1 MVRRQTI
8 IAALVLIAGAAIFG
22 QGVFLTAKAEFAQI
36 LLARAWTRAIDG
48 EIAAT
53 PWPWA
58 DTWPVARL
66 SVPSLG
72 QHAIVL
78 AEAGGEALAFGP
90 ALLNVSAAPG
100 QPGTAIIAAHRDTH
114 FEFLKDLIVGDIVML
129 ETTAGEQIAYRVTGM
144 EIVDAAR
151 SGIEPQGGPS
161 RLALVTCWPFGALVP
176 GPERYVVWA
185 EKAGQAFDTTDRGAI
200 SPMGEDLELAAKRPD
215 PGPDEAEAIHG
226 KRETR
231 SRQ

>member
-1 MVRRQTI
+1 MVRAKTA
-8 IAALVLIAGAAIFG
+8 IAALILIIGAAIFG
-22 QGVFLTAKAEFAQI
+22 QGLFLTAKAEFAQV

-48 EIAAT
+48 EVAAT

-72 QHAIVL
+72 EHAIVL

-90 ALLNVSAAPG
+90 ALLTVSATPG
-100 QPGTAIIAAHRDTH
+100 APGTAIIAAHRDTH
-114 FEFLKDLIVGDIVML
+114 FEFLKDLTVGDSVML
-129 ETTAGEQIAYRVTGM
+129 ETPDGEQIEYRVTAM

-151 SGIEPQGGPS
+151 SGIEPEGGPS

-176 GPERYVVWA
+176 GPQRYVVWA
-185 EKAGQAFDTTDRGAI
+185 EPVTAPEPL
-200 SPMGEDLELAAKRPD
+200 S
-215 PGPDEAEAIHG
+215 
-226 KRETR
+226 
-231 SRQ
+231 

>member
-1 MVRRQTI
+1 MVRGKTI
-8 IAALVLIAGAAIFG
+8 IAALVLIIGAAIFG
-22 QGVFLTAKAEFAQI
+22 QGLYLTAKAEFAQI

-66 SVPSLG
+66 SVPALG

-114 FEFLKDLIVGDIVML
+114 FEFLKDLAVGDTVML
-129 ETTAGEQIAYRVTGM
+129 ETTAGEQIAYRVTNM

-151 SGIEPQGGPS
+151 SGIEPEGGPS
-161 RLALVTCWPFGALVP
+161 RLALVTCWPFGALVS

-185 EKAGQAFDTTDRGAI
+185 EKIGQV
-200 SPMGEDLELAAKRPD
+200 
-215 PGPDEAEAIHG
+215 
-226 KRETR
+226 
-231 SRQ
+231 

>member
-1 MVRRQTI
+1 MVRAKTF

-22 QGVFLTAKAEFAQI
+22 QGLFLTAKAEFAQI

-48 EIAAT
+48 ETAAT

-66 SVPSLG
+66 SVPALG

-90 ALLNVSAAPG
+90 ALLNVSA
-100 QPGTAIIAAHRDTH
+100 QPGEPGTTIIAAHRDTH
-114 FEFLKDLIVGDIVML
+114 FEFLKDLAVGDSVML
-129 ETTAGEQIAYRVTGM
+129 ETPTGEQIAYRVTNM

-151 SGIEPQGGPS
+151 SGIEPEGGPS
-161 RLALVTCWPFGALVP
+161 RLALVTCWPFGALMP
-176 GPERYVVWA
+176 GPQRYVVWA
-185 EKAGQAFDTTDRGAI
+185 EPVTAPEPL
-200 SPMGEDLELAAKRPD
+200 S
-215 PGPDEAEAIHG
+215 
-226 KRETR
+226 
-231 SRQ
+231 

>member
-1 MVRRQTI
+1 VVRAKTA

-22 QGVFLTAKAEFAQI
+22 QGLFLTAKAEFAQI
-36 LLARAWTRAIDG
+36 LLARAWTRAIGG

-72 QHAIVL
+72 EHAIVL

-90 ALLNVSAAPG
+90 AMLTVSAAAG
-100 QPGTAIIAAHRDTH
+100 EPGTTIIAAHRDTH
-114 FEFLKDLIVGDIVML
+114 FEFLKDLRVGDTVML
-129 ETTAGEQIAYRVTGM
+129 ETPAGQQIEYRVTNM

-151 SGIEPQGGPS
+151 SGIEPEGGPA
-161 RLALVTCWPFGALVP
+161 RLALVTCWPFGALMP

-185 EKAGQAFDTTDRGAI
+185 ELKG
-200 SPMGEDLELAAKRPD
+200 
-215 PGPDEAEAIHG
+215 
-226 KRETR
+226 
-231 SRQ
+231 

>member
-1 MVRRQTI
+1 MVRRKTI
-8 IAALVLIAGAAIFG
+8 IAVLVLIAGAAIFS

-36 LLARAWTRAIDG
+36 LLARAWTRVIDG

-90 ALLNVSAAPG
+90 ALLAVSAVPG
-100 QPGTAIIAAHRDTH
+100 EPGTTIIAAHRDTH
-114 FEFLKDLIVGDIVML
+114 FEFLKDLAVGDTVML
-129 ETTAGEQIAYRVTGM
+129 ETAAGAQIEYHVTEM

-151 SGIEPQGGPS
+151 SGIEPTGGPS

-176 GPERYVVWA
+176 GPDRYVVWA
-185 EKAGQAFDTTDRGAI
+185 ERV
-200 SPMGEDLELAAKRPD
+200 
-215 PGPDEAEAIHG
+215 
-226 KRETR
+226 
-231 SRQ
+231 

>member
-1 MVRRQTI
+1 MVRGKTI

-22 QGVFLTAKAEFAQI
+22 QGLILTAKAEFAQI

-66 SVPSLG
+66 SVPALG
-72 QHAIVL
+72 QHTIVL

-90 ALLNVSAAPG
+90 ALLNASATPG
-100 QPGTAIIAAHRDTH
+100 EPGTAIIAAHRDTH
-114 FEFLKDLIVGDIVML
+114 FEFLKDLTVGDTVML
-129 ETTAGEQIAYRVTGM
+129 ETPAGVRIEYRVTGM

-151 SGIEPQGGPS
+151 SGIEPESGPS
-161 RLALVTCWPFGALVP
+161 RLALVTCWPFGALTP
-176 GPERYVVWA
+176 GPQRYVVWA
-185 EKAGQAFDTTDRGAI
+185 EKSGQA
-200 SPMGEDLELAAKRPD
+200 
-215 PGPDEAEAIHG
+215 
-226 KRETR
+226 
-231 SRQ
+231 

>member
-1 MVRRQTI
+1 MVNRSTL
-8 IAALVLIAGAAIFG
+8 IAALMLITGAAIFG
-22 QGVFLTAKAEFAQI
+22 QGLVLTAKAELAQV
-36 LLARAWTRAIDG
+36 LLARAWTRAVGG
-48 EIAAT
+48 EVAAT

-66 SVPSLG
+66 SVPALG

-100 QPGTAIIAAHRDTH
+100 EPGTAIIAAHRDTH
-114 FEFLKDLIVGDIVML
+114 FEFLKDLTAGDTVML
-129 ETTAGEQIAYRVTGM
+129 ETASGHRIEYRVTHTQ
-144 EIVDAAR
+144 IVDATR
-151 SGIEPQGGPS
+151 SGIEPQTGPS

-185 EKAGQAFDTTDRGAI
+185 EKQGQA
-200 SPMGEDLELAAKRPD
+200 
-215 PGPDEAEAIHG
+215 
-226 KRETR
+226 
-231 SRQ
+231 

>member
-1 MVRRQTI
+1 MVRAKTA

-22 QGVFLTAKAEFAQI
+22 QGLFLTAKAEFAQI

-72 QHAIVL
+72 EHAIVL

-90 ALLNVSAAPG
+90 AMLTVSATPG
-100 QPGTAIIAAHRDTH
+100 EPGTTLIAAHRDTH
-114 FEFLKDLIVGDIVML
+114 FEFLKDLAVGDTVML
-129 ETTAGEQIAYRVTGM
+129 ETPAGQQIEYRVTGM
-144 EIVDAAR
+144 EIVNAAR
-151 SGIEPQGGPS
+151 SGIEPEGGPA
-161 RLALVTCWPFGALVP
+161 RLALVTCWPFGALVS
-176 GPERYVVWA
+176 GSERYVVWA
-185 EKAGQAFDTTDRGAI
+185 EQVSGDRLI
-200 SPMGEDLELAAKRPD
+200 
-215 PGPDEAEAIHG
+215 
-226 KRETR
+226 
-231 SRQ
+231 